1 MKNNKIY
8 LNNRKVLKVSGT
20 KAVAFLN
27 NILTADLS
35 ILKPNEV
42 IASALLTP
50 QGRIL
55 FDMLLSLEIKE
66 HKVDYNSLLVECDE
80 LQLDGLFKR
89 ISLYNL
95 RKEVNIEI
103 TDLKV
108 FVINEI
114 ANDASK
120 LSDKRFLNLQIS
132 RFYKVSL
139 DSGDFLNYEEHES
152 LNWYNFYRYTYCI
165 AEGPVEISSG
175 TSLPLEIN
183 FDLIGAISF
192 NKGCFI
198 GQEVNARIKWK
209 GLIKKK
215 YVPVELVIDNPTAKE
230 MNLKS
235 DRKIFFEDNNIGELV
250 EMKYF
255 KQQNNFYGL
264 ANIKLNYLYKFENDN
279 SLLCEFQNLKMK
291 INFPDYMLPL
301 PKKL

>member
-35 ILKPNEV
+35 LLKPNEV

-114 ANDASK
+114 ANNASK
-120 LSDKRFLNLQIS
+120 LSDK
-132 RFYKVSL
+132 
-139 DSGDFLNYEEHES
+139 
-152 LNWYNFYRYTYCI
+152 T
-165 AEGPVEISSG
+165 
-175 TSLPLEIN
+175 
-183 FDLIGAISF
+183 
-192 NKGCFI
+192 
-198 GQEVNARIKWK
+198 
-209 GLIKKK
+209 
-215 YVPVELVIDNPTAKE
+215 
-230 MNLKS
+230 
-235 DRKIFFEDNNIGELV
+235 
-250 EMKYF
+250 
-255 KQQNNFYGL
+255 
-264 ANIKLNYLYKFENDN
+264 
-279 SLLCEFQNLKMK
+279 
-291 INFPDYMLPL
+291 
-301 PKKL
+301 